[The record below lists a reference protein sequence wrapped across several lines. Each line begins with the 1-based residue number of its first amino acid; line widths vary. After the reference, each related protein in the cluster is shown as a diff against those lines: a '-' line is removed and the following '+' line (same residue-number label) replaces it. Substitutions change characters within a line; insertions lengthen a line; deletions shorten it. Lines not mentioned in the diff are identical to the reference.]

1 MRQNNM
7 ADKPKSFEE
16 FYYRAINDTYNIEKV
31 IEFSDLNNQNIG
43 KFEGEMFCPECRQA
57 ELYFVHRTSK
67 RRAHLRRCPTT
78 RHEKE
83 CSYNYEY
90 ATKKHVQEF
99 IDSLSYD
106 EVQDKLNSI
115 INMLCR
121 EPQNSKGSDGKPTIR
136 KPKVNPMLIPVKKKE
151 NNIFKSLRRK
161 RLNTWIDEADSNELL
176 VFYGKVKLKV
186 AEKEKLVEGQEAYN
200 YYVLEVYNPDNKGG
214 WKFRTSLYRGKNKD
228 VINEDDIYYIAIIGQ
243 VGKKEWQIDLTNIN
257 AVKFCKCTDF
267 D

>member
-1 MRQNNM
+1 M

-16 FYYRAINDTYNIEKV
+16 FFCRVANDTYDIEAV
-31 IEFSDLNNQNIG
+31 MEFSDLNNGKIG
-43 KFEGEMFCPECRQA
+43 KYEGEMFCPECRQA
-57 ELYFVHRTSK
+57 ELYFVHKTSK
-67 RRAHLRRCPTT
+67 RRAHLRRCPTAS
-78 RHEKE
+78 HEID

-90 ATKKHVQEF
+90 ATKKHVQNLM
-99 IDSLSYD
+99 DSLSYD

-121 EPQNSKGSDGKPTIR
+121 ASKKSKGTEGRQIIR
-136 KPKVNPMLIPVKKKE
+136 KPKENPMLIPVKKNE
-151 NNIFKSLRRK
+151 DNILKSLRRK
-161 RLNTWIDEADSNELL
+161 RLNTWIDEADSNEVL

-186 AEKEKLVEGQEAYN
+186 EKKEKIVEGEESYK

-228 VINEDDIYYIAIIGQ
+228 EINEDVIYYIAIIGQ
-243 VGKKEWQIDLTNIN
+243 VGKKAWQIDLTNVN
-257 AVKFCKCTDF
+257 AVKFCKCMDS